1 MFEKLDG
8 FVSVLNDGSVH
19 LSVCLVIHNYETVND
34 FLFPVGKSIRKSAHL
49 CNDAASEINYDLL
62 ELFLC
67 SAISDYSLVIAPVVA
82 ELCTTSVALS
92 APPNS
97 YQNNSQS

>member
-67 SAISDYSLVIAPVVA
+67 SAIS
-82 ELCTTSVALS
+82 ALLIEIG
-92 APPNS
+92 NS
-97 YQNNSQS
+97 IP

>member
-34 FLFPVGKSIRKSAHL
+34 FLFPVGKSIRKRAHL
-49 CNDAASEINYDLL
+49 CNGAASEINYDLL
-62 ELFLC
+62 KLLLC
-67 SAISDYSLVIAPVVA
+67 SVISAVIGASINLVPVK
-82 ELCTTSVALS
+82 
-92 APPNS
+92 
-97 YQNNSQS
+97 

>member
-1 MFEKLDG
+1 MFKELDG
-8 FVSVLNDGSVH
+8 LVSVFNDSSVH

-67 SAISDYSLVIAPVVA
+67 SAIS
-82 ELCTTSVALS
+82 ALLIEIGNII
-92 APPNS
+92 P
-97 YQNNSQS
+97 